1 MADNRMMKNKS
12 VGLLPAC
19 LIMILTMGAASAETR
34 SDSPLLPLLP
44 EVPGWKLSEKP
55 RHFFPESLFEY
66 IDGAAEIYLSYDF
79 KELVVAEYRK
89 AGSAASLTL
98 EIYDMGEDRRAFG
111 IFSAER
117 FPENRSVPVGNLGYI
132 EGEVLNFISGR
143 NYIKLL
149 CFDGGK
155 ETEFSLTQFAK
166 GIDARV
172 KEKGSLP
179 LLLQYFPR
187 ENIVAK
193 SEKFILKN
201 VMGYEFLH
209 DGYLASYRQEG
220 RDFECFLIEA
230 AGVPDADRM
239 VEQLLSFLAKD
250 KLAVEKSSQG
260 YHWRNRYGQ
269 HTYLGRVKHILC
281 GVSRI
286 PDGLEETGSRYL
298 QMLVLALE
306 KSGSSR

>member
-1 MADNRMMKNKS
+1 MVNVGKISNMALFLLLAGIVMI
-12 VGLLPAC
+12 LPA
-19 LIMILTMGAASAETR
+19 GAASREAR
-34 SDSPLLPLLP
+34 DDSQLVSLLP
-44 EVPGWKLSEKP
+44 EVPGWELSEKP
-55 RHFFPESLFEY
+55 RNFFPENLFEY

-79 KELVVAEYRK
+79 KELIVAEYKK
-89 AGSAASLTL
+89 AGSEASLTL
-98 EIYDMGEDRRAFG
+98 EIYDMGEGHKAFG

-149 CFDGGK
+149 CFNGGK
-155 ETEFSLTQFAK
+155 DTESSLTEFSREIEAK
-166 GIDARV
+166 V
-172 KEKGSLP
+172 KEKGELP
-179 LLLQYFPR
+179 FLLQAFPR

-209 DGYLASYRQEG
+209 DGYMASYMLERKE
-220 RDFECFLIEA
+220 FECFLIEA
-230 AGVPDADRM
+230 ESEPDADEM
-239 VEQLLSFLAKD
+239 IELFLSFLAKD
-250 KLAVEKSSQG
+250 KLTVEKTSLG
-260 YHWRNRYGQ
+260 YHWMNRYGQ

-286 PDGLEETGSRYL
+286 PNGMEEAGSRYL
-298 QMLVLALE
+298 RMLVLSLE
-306 KSGSSR
+306 KSGSGR